1 MLIIDYKGG
10 QLANRLFLF
19 AYFIANSIE
28 YKFKLI
34 NPFFEDYAA
43 LFPAVAN
50 NDYPE
55 GLISTRFAES
65 KMQSDFIQHAIRGAR
80 YFSKK
85 KNGHFFSCVFH
96 SIRQTHDAVY
106 KVFDMN
112 DAAFV
117 NMAQQKIIFAKG
129 WHYRDA
135 SNLVKHAGA
144 IKKIFR
150 PAEKYMQQV
159 NAITNSAR
167 NANTLLIGVHLRKG
181 DYANFFEGRWFYEN
195 SVYVEKMKTLKFL
208 LQAQGKEAKFIV
220 CSNEKI
226 NEADFDGLEIISGE
240 REAIT
245 DLYTLA
251 ACDYIIGPPSTF
263 SMWASY
269 YGNVPLLILKNKTQ
283 TICLHDARVMNGIE
297 SFF

>member
-19 AYFIANSIE
+19 AYFIGNSIE
-28 YKFKLI
+28 YSYKLI
-34 NPFFEDYAA
+34 NPFFEDYAI

-50 NDYPE
+50 ENYPE
-55 GLISTRFAES
+55 GNISTRFAKS
-65 KMQSDFIQHAIRGAR
+65 KMQSDIIQYAIRGAR

-85 KNGHFFSCVFH
+85 KDGHFFSCVFH

-117 NMAQQKIIFAKG
+117 HVAQHKIVFAKG

-135 SNLVKHAGA
+135 SSLEKHAGA
-144 IKKIFR
+144 IRKIFR
-150 PAEKYMQQV
+150 PAEKYLQQV
-159 NAITNSAR
+159 HAITNSAR
-167 NANTLLIGVHLRKG
+167 NANTLLVGVHLRKG
-181 DYANFFEGRWFYEN
+181 DYAIFFEGRWFYEN
-195 SVYVEKMKTLKFL
+195 SVYVEKMKSFRSL
-208 LQAQGKEAKFIV
+208 LQAQGKETKFIL

-226 NEADFDGLEIISGE
+226 NEEDFEGLEIISAE
-240 REAIT
+240 SEAIT

-251 ACDYIIGPPSTF
+251 VCDYIIGPPSTF

-269 YGNVPLLILKNKTQ
+269 YGNVPLLILKNKAQ
-283 TICLHDARVMNGIE
+283 TVCLDDAHVMKGIE
-297 SFF
+297 GFF